1 MNNLYQTS
9 LLVEVLRENVIE
21 ITKEN
26 RTNEIDDIVNFKEEN
41 LSISL
46 DVNIECIAEDLSHA
60 ITPNELKQ
68 QLGYYGL
75 SSIYHIDGVYYFT
88 TLL

>member
-1 MNNLYQTS
+1 MNNLGQTS
-9 LLVEVLRENVIE
+9 LLTEVLKDNLIVITE
-21 ITKEN
+21 KN
-26 RTNEIDDIVNFKEEN
+26 RTEDIDDIVNFKAEN
-41 LSISL
+41 LSVSL

-75 SSIYHIDGVYYFT
+75 SSIYYIDGAYYFT
-88 TLL
+88 RLL